1 MKIHAP
7 LLPLAFCFIV
17 GIVIGSSEGVWA
29 WLKEWTIMLPLL
41 MLAALATLTTRHFSR
56 LQQGLIACSVVICGI
71 LLASRTNRQ
80 LTVKWSSDECVWQA
94 VVVSEP
100 LVKKRSMAFDVLT
113 LDGQQKI
120 RCRIVN
126 DARSQRIKLGDGLQF
141 HSRIQPI
148 RHWQQG
154 HFDYQRYMCCQGFV
168 GESFVRPS
176 EWQVKQLSLTGL
188 SAIQRLRLLFLMWRH
203 QLLERYYDWGISD
216 EAYGV
221 VAAMT
226 LGERSDID
234 SSLRETYSLAGTS
247 HVLALSGL
255 HLMMIYSIMTLL
267 FGWHRFRMLSQVLIV
282 LSIWAFAFLVGLS
295 PSVVRA
301 AFMISIYALLSLGY
315 RERMSVNT
323 LAFAAIV
330 MLVINPMT
338 IYDIGF
344 QLSFTAVLA
353 ILLIYPILDPL
364 IPFHVQ
370 QRHHWLKWLWGLM
383 TVSLSAQAGT
393 APLVIYYFGRFPTWF
408 LLGNFIVVP
417 LATIILYLSLLMIV
431 TSWWPALQ
439 AVVVTI
445 LSSVV
450 VTMNGLIQYIVALPA
465 NSIEVTH
472 FSALQVILLYIL
484 ISSVCVL
491 ISIAVQEFRRNG

>member
-1 MKIHAP
+1 
-7 LLPLAFCFIV
+7 
-17 GIVIGSSEGVWA
+17 
-29 WLKEWTIMLPLL
+29 
-41 MLAALATLTTRHFSR
+41 
-56 LQQGLIACSVVICGI
+56 
-71 LLASRTNRQ
+71 
-80 LTVKWSSDECVWQA
+80 
-94 VVVSEP
+94 
-100 LVKKRSMAFDVLT
+100 
-113 LDGQQKI
+113 
-120 RCRIVN
+120 
-126 DARSQRIKLGDGLQF
+126 
-141 HSRIQPI
+141 
-148 RHWQQG
+148 
-154 HFDYQRYMCCQGFV
+154 
-168 GESFVRPS
+168 
-176 EWQVKQLSLTGL
+176 
-188 SAIQRLRLLFLMWRH
+188 
-203 QLLERYYDWGISD
+203 
-216 EAYGV
+216 
-221 VAAMT
+221 
-226 LGERSDID
+226 
-234 SSLRETYSLAGTS
+234 
-247 HVLALSGL
+247 
-255 HLMMIYSIMTLL
+255 
-267 FGWHRFRMLSQVLIV
+267 
-282 LSIWAFAFLVGLS
+282 
-295 PSVVRA
+295 
-301 AFMISIYALLSLGY
+301 
-315 RERMSVNT
+315 MSVNT